1 MRETIGGTMQPKII
15 DTTKYTRQGK
25 VLVDGK
31 EWTVVLP
38 GAGKE
43 LEFSKMQRRVNL
55 LEKKIQ
61 SGEATEQDLDR
72 MDAFEDKM
80 LDFFKSLFRDSTED
94 NSEVDQWVNDTP
106 MAVIIASFEDI
117 KRGAEEKDGTV

>member
-1 MRETIGGTMQPKII
+1 MQPKII
-15 DTTKYTRQGK
+15 DTAKYTRQGK

-43 LEFSKMQRRVNL
+43 LEFSKMQRRVTL

-61 SGEATEQDLDR
+61 NGDATEEDLDR

-94 NSEVDQWVNDTP
+94 NSEVEQWVTDTP
-106 MAVIIASFEDI
+106 MAIIVASFEDI
-117 KRGAEEKDGTV
+117 KKAAEEKDGAA